1 VRKLF
6 VILAGDYMDY
16 EQYLIDLVFEYLPKY
31 FSQEEIETILAD
43 KKLYGPNGIRRELGQ
58 IDICFFARAYYP
70 QYFTSAIP
78 DFHLE
83 MYDLMET
90 IVNGKGGNK
99 VAIASPRGS
108 AKTTLWDFILPLW
121 CALYRKKR
129 FIILISDSSGQA
141 ESYLGNIKEEIAGN
155 EAIIQDFGKLQGST
169 WRMDEILLKNDVKL
183 AAKGSGKAIRG
194 LKHKNF
200 RPDLFIIDDAE
211 NDENVESEDQR
222 KKLESW
228 FDKAISKAGDEKTD
242 IIVIGTI
249 LHYDSLLSKLLRRPG
264 FKTKKYQG
272 VISES
277 HSGLWAE
284 WERLYT
290 NLDDINRVETARS
303 FYEQN
308 KEELLNGVQVLWPE
322 KVTYYDYR
330 VMIIDEGIA
339 SFNSEVQN
347 EPINPADCPI
357 REDEIVY
364 YDALP
369 DLSKCAIVGAVDPS
383 MGKTRRSDKSAIA
396 IIAKD
401 EAGYMYVIESDGKR
415 RHPDIII
422 NDILGYAVQ
431 YPFQQFGCET
441 VQFQELFAH
450 NLRQASAKRGVY
462 LNIIEIKPTTD
473 KVLRIMGLMPLLKNG
488 YLRLHRSQRELIQ
501 ELCYLGKWRTD
512 DEADA
517 LQMAVSLITTVE
529 TDFEHSMM
537 PDICG
542 VSINW

>member
-1 VRKLF
+1 MEASYEEY
-6 VILAGDYMDY
+6 LAN
-16 EQYLIDLVFEYLPKY
+16 LVFEYLPKY

-43 KKLYGPNGIRRELGQ
+43 KKLYGPHGIRRELGQ
-58 IDICFFARAYYP
+58 IDICFFAQAYFP

-78 DFHLE
+78 AFHLE
-83 MYDLMET
+83 MYSDMEQ
-90 IVNGKGGNK
+90 IINGKGGHK
-99 VAIASPRGS
+99 YAIASPRGS
-108 AKTTLWDFILPLW
+108 AKTTLWDFVLPAW

-129 FIILISDSSGQA
+129 FIILISDSSSQA
-141 ESYLGNIKEEIAGN
+141 ESYLGNIKEEVASN
-155 EAIIQDFGKLQGST
+155 EYIIQDFGKLQGAT
-169 WRMDEILLKNDVKL
+169 WRMDEILLKNDVKI

-249 LHYDSLLSKLLRRPG
+249 LHYDSLLSKLLKRPG
-264 FKTKKYQG
+264 FKTRKYQG
-272 VISES
+272 VLSGS
-277 HSGLWAE
+277 DSGLWDE

-290 NLDDINRVETARS
+290 NLDDINRVETARF
-303 FYEQN
+303 FYEEN
-308 KEELLNGVQVLWPE
+308 KVAMLEGVKVLWPE
-322 KVTYYDYR
+322 KVSYYDYR
-330 VMIIDEGIA
+330 VMILDEGIA

-357 REDEIVY
+357 REDEIIF
-364 YDALP
+364 YDVLP
-369 DLSKCAIVGAVDPS
+369 DLSRCAIIGAVDPS

-401 EAGYMYVIESDGKR
+401 EAGYMYVLESDGKR

-422 NDILGYAVQ
+422 EDILKYAVQ

-441 VQFQELFAH
+441 IQFQELFAH
-450 NLRQASAKRGVY
+450 NLRQASAKNNVY
-462 LNIIEIKPTTD
+462 LNIIEIRPTTD

-488 YLRLHRSQRELIQ
+488 YLRLHRSQKELVQ
-501 ELCYLGKWRTD
+501 ELCYLGKWKTD

-517 LQMAVSLITTVE
+517 LQMAVSLVTAVE
-529 TDFEHSMM
+529 TEFEHSMM
-537 PDICG
+537 PNIVG
-542 VSINW
+542 VRSRW

>member
-1 VRKLF
+1 
-6 VILAGDYMDY
+6 MESY
-16 EQYLIDLVFEYLPKY
+16 EQYLTDLTLQYLPKY
-31 FSQEEIETILAD
+31 FSQEEMETILAD
-43 KKLYGPNGIRRELGQ
+43 KKLYGPHGLRRELGQ
-58 IDICFFARAYYP
+58 IDICYFAQAYFP
-70 QYFTSAIP
+70 QYFTNAIP
-78 DFHLE
+78 GFHLE
-83 MYDLMET
+83 MYVLMEQ
-90 IVNGKGGNK
+90 IVNSKGGNK

-155 EAIIQDFGKLQGST
+155 EAIIQDFGKLQGAT

-249 LHYDSLLSKLLRRPG
+249 LHYDSLLSKLLKRPG

-277 HSGLWAE
+277 HSGLWTE

-290 NLDDINRVETARS
+290 NLDDIERVETARL

-308 KEELLNGVQVLWPE
+308 KEELLDGVQVLWPE

-357 REDEIVY
+357 REDEIVF
-364 YDALP
+364 YDVLP

-422 NDILGYAVQ
+422 EDILKYAVQ

-501 ELCYLGKWRTD
+501 ELCFLGKWRTD

-517 LQMAVSLITTVE
+517 LQMAISLITTVE

-537 PDICG
+537 PDIIG
-542 VSINW
+542 VSVNW